1 MGRRFQKADRARSV
15 LRDSDSARVE
25 LRERD
30 PRSNHT
36 LVRGGLEVA
45 QNPIVVCGDL
55 AGGAAIVELLE
66 KDRRRLAEGLS
77 LRDED
82 GHRLGTAAL
91 TEQGGA
97 DRVIVTVSRQLR
109 EFTPQRAPIISKRLL
124 DGSTLGGRTPALA
137 LRGLP
142 ELAERRD
149 GLEVALIGR
158 ARSLQDRAHRVGLD
172 PETSRVGRAGEELSP
187 RVARARRGEEF
198 GRRLGVAMGQL

>member
-1 MGRRFQKADRARSV
+1 SAAGGARLSKRGVEADDGGAGPREARDETGENGAVPGAGTQSGFGRLVANDDDRRRAHGLVRPKPSIVDGPLEGGRR
-15 LRDSDSARVE
+15 SA
-25 LRERD
+25 
-30 PRSNHT
+30 PGG
-36 LVRGGLEVA
+36 RGGREVG

-109 EFTPQRAPIISKRLL
+109 KFTPQRAPIVSKRLL
-124 DGSTLGGRTPALA
+124 DSSTLSGRTPALA
-137 LRGLP
+137 ERGLP
-142 ELAERRD
+142 ELAERR
-149 GLEVALIGR
+149 
-158 ARSLQDRAHRVGLD
+158 
-172 PETSRVGRAGEELSP
+172 
-187 RVARARRGEEF
+187 
-198 GRRLGVAMGQL
+198 